1 MPSTSNT
8 SDRSSSLTGTVR
20 VALIG
25 CNHRTAPV
33 ELRER
38 VAFNTEQA
46 LDAATQLRSRGI
58 LEEAVVVSTCN
69 RSEVYGVPCDPTLAI
84 ADAMEDF
91 LTTFHRI
98 PRGELEGRT
107 YRWVGTDAI
116 RHLFR
121 VAAGLDSML
130 LGEAE
135 ILGQIR
141 TAYSRALEHGA
152 TGPVL
157 NRAFQGA
164 LEVGK
169 RVRAETEV
177 GARPMSVS
185 LAGVKL
191 AERVFGNFKGRSALI
206 LGAGEVAEQ
215 VVEHLS
221 SRGIGSV
228 RVVNRS
234 LDRARVLAERMG
246 GEAVPWDS
254 LEKVL
259 SLPDIIVTSVGE
271 VGVVLTRELLE
282 RALAARDGRPIF
294 VVDLGV
300 PRNVAS
306 DAARL
311 YNLYLYNIDDLGEI
325 VEQNKRAREAEI
337 PRAEAIITE
346 HVTKFEAWRAALEAG
361 SIVDELR
368 GRFRKE
374 REILLRE
381 RLEAM
386 HGISAEE
393 RHRIAT
399 ITEELIERLLAEPDA
414 RLRNGRAMPGRL
426 GAIEALRH
434 AFGLDKPRGKEG
446 PPGRRLV
453 EPGRSDGHSGR
464 RADRAPEAS
473 VRGAREIVDPG
484 GSDEEPD

>member
-1 MPSTSNT
+1 MSDLPNAKNPARARSTAA
-8 SDRSSSLTGTVR
+8 VR

-25 CNHRTAPV
+25 CSHRTAPV

-38 VAFNTEQA
+38 VAFSTEQA
-46 LDAATQLRSRGI
+46 LDAAAQLRRQGI

-69 RSEVYGVPCDPTLAI
+69 RSEVYGVPGDPSASIT
-84 ADAMEDF
+84 DAMEEF
-91 LTTFHRI
+91 LTSYHRI
-98 PRGELEGRT
+98 PRADLEGRT
-107 YRWVGTDAI
+107 YRWIGTEAV

-141 TAYSRALEHGA
+141 TAYGRALEHGA
-152 TGPVL
+152 TGPIL

-191 AERVFGNFKGRSALI
+191 AERVFGSLKGRSALI

-215 VVEHLS
+215 VVEHLRN
-221 SRGIGSV
+221 RGIGNL

-234 LDRARVLAERMG
+234 LDRARRLAERMG
-246 GEAVPWDS
+246 GEAVAWDS
-254 LEKVL
+254 LDKVL
-259 SLPDIIVTSVGE
+259 SAPDIIVTSVGE
-271 VGVVLTRELLE
+271 AGVVLTRDRLV
-282 RALAARDGRPIF
+282 RALAARDGRPVF

-300 PRNVAS
+300 PRNVAP
-306 DAARL
+306 DAAGL

-337 PRAEAIITE
+337 PRAEAIISE
-346 HVTKFEAWRAALEAG
+346 HVAKFEFWRTALEAS
-361 SIVDELR
+361 SIVDDLR
-368 GRFRKE
+368 GHFRKE

-381 RLEAM
+381 RLGAM
-386 HGISAEE
+386 QGVSPEE
-393 RHRIAT
+393 RKRIAN
-399 ITEELIERLLAEPDA
+399 ITEELIEHLLEEPSA
-414 RLRNGRAMPGRL
+414 RLRNGRGMPGRL

-434 AFGLDKPRGKEG
+434 AFGLEG
-446 PPGRRLV
+446 NA
-453 EPGRSDGHSGR
+453 EK
-464 RADRAPEAS
+464 
-473 VRGAREIVDPG
+473 
-484 GSDEEPD
+484 DEEPE